1 MNELQEQ
8 IVELQLKVQFQEDSL
23 QKLDDV
29 VIQQSDV
36 IQRLLQR
43 MKVLEDKLEDL
54 SVTSGG
60 ESAVVDERPPHY

>member
-43 MKVLEDKLEDL
+43 MKVLEDKLEYL
-54 SVTSGG
+54 SATSGG